1 MKTIRL
7 MTFLAIVFFS
17 TIAIAQKAPRGQ
29 FNKTSPYTLEQQP
42 GMEIGKVKSGIAEIL
57 NDNIEI
63 YDKKNQREGTPKDIS
78 VLDDRIEFKI
88 AHQKTTIYLTEILD
102 YNIEN
107 PNYKKARIV
116 LSLENFD
123 FIASG
128 WAKRNFDRLLK
139 LRQYL
144 IFMQNQLIKKR
155 YNNQITLFEPIASQY
170 RALKVKPQITEDQR
184 KYIVQANSFSQQ
196 KLYDKA
202 IELYKK
208 AIESDRIAYPA
219 AYSNLALLSAQ
230 VHNYDAAVYF
240 MKIYLLLEPEAS
252 DARSAQ
258 DKIYEWEARVDK

>member
-1 MKTIRL
+1 MKQAKGR
-7 MTFLAIVFFS
+7 
-17 TIAIAQKAPRGQ
+17 
-29 FNKTSPYTLEQQP
+29 
-42 GMEIGKVKSGIAEIL
+42 
-57 NDNIEI
+57 
-63 YDKKNQREGTPKDIS
+63 DIS
-78 VLDDRIEFKI
+78 VFDDRIEFKL
-88 AHQKTTIYLTEILD
+88 ARKNTIIKFENLID

-107 PNYKKARIV
+107 PAYRRARIV
-116 LSLENFD
+116 LSIGNFE
-123 FIASG
+123 FLASG
-128 WAKRNFDRLLK
+128 WAKSNFDRLLK

-170 RALKVKPQITEDQR
+170 RALKVKPQITEEQR

-230 VHNYDAAVYF
+230 VHNYDAAIHF
-240 MKIYLLLEPEAS
+240 MKIYLLFEPGAS

-258 DKIYEWEARVDK
+258 DKIYEWEAQIAK